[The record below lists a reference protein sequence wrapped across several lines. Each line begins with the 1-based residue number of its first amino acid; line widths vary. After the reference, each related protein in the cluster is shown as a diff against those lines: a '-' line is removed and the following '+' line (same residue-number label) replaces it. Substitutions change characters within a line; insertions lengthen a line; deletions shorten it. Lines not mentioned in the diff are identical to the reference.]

1 MIFVKLSFRDV
12 NITGCY
18 LVLGRYCPC
27 QIQRDEALV
36 LKLLDND
43 FLDRVYVDLNVLIHR
58 PNLSICQSGFG
69 VWYVFFCSFLWE
81 RSGMLEV
88 SMLFQPVGFSCLP
101 LVIKDSV

>member
-1 MIFVKLSFRDV
+1 MIFVKLLFRDV

-43 FLDRVYVDLNVLIHR
+43 FLDPVYLDQNVPVYK
-58 PNLSICQSGFG
+58 PNLSICQS
-69 VWYVFFCSFLWE
+69 
-81 RSGMLEV
+81 
-88 SMLFQPVGFSCLP
+88 
-101 LVIKDSV
+101 